1 MTINCTFRQLMKQ
14 SPNNLP
20 EFWSQKLS
28 KNIAYLQNQVKVD
41 MKSCVL
47 WQNSNDWHVTPNPR
61 VVPTYFI
68 LMPIQGR
75 VMVNTD
81 RGKHYIE
88 KGRFVF
94 LKPNTWHA
102 LDANPD
108 FGDLEQISLHCHLS
122 DPGYSPLNIDAL
134 PEIHVLDNPEFL
146 IQKWLALVYQIN
158 SDFSWGYRTGEIFVK
173 LLLEEILKKN
183 QEFDFHSVELDDRMK
198 RAVDYIHQNFT
209 KEISIEEIAASV
221 SLKPVRFRNCF
232 QEALGVAPKSYL
244 INLRLKK
251 ACDLL
256 LHHNDSIK
264 EIAYKIGFSQN
275 DYFHKCFKERFHTT
289 PQDFRNNKKTIF

>member
-1 MTINCTFRQLMKQ
+1 MEQL
-14 SPNNLP
+14 PNNLP
-20 EFWSQKLS
+20 EFWPETLS
-28 KNIAYLQNQVKVD
+28 KNIAYLQYQVKVD

-47 WQNSNDWHVTPNPR
+47 WQNSKDWHVTPNPR

-68 LMPIQGR
+68 LMPTKGR

-81 RGKHYIE
+81 RGQHYIE
-88 KGRFVF
+88 RGRFVF
-94 LKPNTWHA
+94 LKPNTLHT
-102 LDANPD
+102 LDANPEY
-108 FGDLEQISLHCHLS
+108 GNLEQISLHCHLS
-122 DPGYSPLNIDAL
+122 DPTYSPLNIDAL
-134 PEIHVLDNPEFL
+134 PEIHILNNPEFL

-173 LLLEEILKKN
+173 LLLEEILKEN
-183 QEFDFHSVELDDRMK
+183 PTFAFQPVELDDRMK
-198 RAVDYIHQNFT
+198 RAIDFIHQNFS
-209 KEISIEEIAASV
+209 KEISIEEMAEKV

-232 QEALGVAPKSYL
+232 QEALGVTPKAYL

-264 EIAYKIGFSQN
+264 EIAYKVGFSQN

-289 PQDFRNNKKTIF
+289 PQDFRHTKKTLF